1 MGNLTRVTRWKL
13 KIVSIIYS
21 FLISPILLLYDK
33 IPSFIGHK
41 VPKPK
46 SDQMKRITKRD
57 IVAFIIGLLFMG
69 IMDVAFNW
77 EETKTVFSKGFN
89 DGYIEGNTRFK
100 KGD

>member
-1 MGNLTRVTRWKL
+1 MGNLTKGTVMEVENLFNNIFFPYFT
-13 KIVSIIYS
+13 YS
-21 FLISPILLLYDK
+21 FIIPIL
-33 IPSFIGHK
+33 IGHK

-57 IVAFIIGLLFMG
+57 IVAFITGVLFMG

-89 DGYIEGNTRFK
+89 DGFEDANKQFQK
-100 KGD
+100 